1 MTISNEQLTGLILA
15 GGMGS
20 RMGYAEKPLL
30 KLGNK
35 TILQW
40 IFSKSENQVGQFLI
54 SLNRNQDRYESIGYP
69 LIQDIDGY
77 KSGPLIGIYSALEF
91 LSQSTELKVPHYL
104 LCLPGDVPF
113 FPNDLINQLSNE
125 MASSPCDVVMTK
137 CDSQLQPLFS
147 LWALSTKQK
156 IKKALENGYYGPK
169 QILSKLDHKLL
180 YVEAQS
186 ALQFFNINTVK
197 DMKIAQKLI
206 NDL

>member
-1 MTISNEQLTGLILA
+1 MTISSDQLTGLILA
-15 GGMGS
+15 GGKGS

-40 IFSKSENQVGQFLI
+40 IFSRSENQIDQFLI
-54 SLNRNQDRYESIGYP
+54 SLNSNQEKYKSIGYP
-69 LIQDIDGY
+69 LITDIHGY
-77 KSGPLIGIYSALEF
+77 KSGPLIGIYSAMEF

-113 FPNDLINQLSNE
+113 FPIDLIPQLSSK
-125 MASSPCDVVMTK
+125 MASSPCDVVITK

-147 LWALSTKQK
+147 LWALSSKQK
-156 IKKALENGYYGPK
+156 IKQALENGYYGPK
-169 QILSKLDHKLL
+169 QILPKLDYKLL
-180 YVEAQS
+180 CLEAQS

-197 DMKIAQKLI
+197 DMEIAQKLI
-206 NDL
+206 NSL